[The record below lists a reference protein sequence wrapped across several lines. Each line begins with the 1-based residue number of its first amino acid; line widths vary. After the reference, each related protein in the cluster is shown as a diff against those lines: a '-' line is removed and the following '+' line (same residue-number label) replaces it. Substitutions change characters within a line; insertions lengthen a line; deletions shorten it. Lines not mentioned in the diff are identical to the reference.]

1 MFSLRKRPLLLLAIG
16 VLAAVALMAIG
27 WLFYVSVGAD

>member
-1 MFSLRKRPLLLLAIG
+1 MPDFRRPLLLALI
-16 VLAAVALMAIG
+16 VLVVVVLLAAVG

>member
-1 MFSLRKRPLLLLAIG
+1 MAFRSRQSFWI
-16 VLAAVALMAIG
+16 AALVVVIVALAVVG

>member
-1 MFSLRKRPLLLLAIG
+1 MPDFRRPQLLVSIIVVMVVISL
-16 VLAAVALMAIG
+16 AIG

>member
-1 MFSLRKRPLLLLAIG
+1 MPNFRQPRLLSLVVI
-16 VLAAVALMAIG
+16 VIVALLIAAA